1 MHKTMLA
8 DGVNRRPRPRCLNV
22 KADSDERRCKRTEV
36 KIVEDGL
43 KHTKMFVDESNVG
56 LDGHRTEVVVRTD
69 GRTDGRPEG
78 SLAEG

>member
-1 MHKTMLA
+1 MHMTMLA
-8 DGVNRRPRPRCLNV
+8 DGVNRRPRCLNV

-56 LDGHRTEVVVRTD
+56 LDGHRAEVVVRTD
-69 GRTDGRPEG
+69 GRRGR
-78 SLAEG
+78 